1 MPRHAPQT
9 RSAHRWLI
17 ALTGWLA
24 FGVAPLHAQA
34 TYTVNSTGD
43 GADAN
48 TGDGVCDD
56 GGGNCTLRAAIGQAN
71 ATPGLDNIHFSIAG
85 TGPHTIQPA
94 SSLPRVTD
102 PVVIDGYT
110 QPGSS
115 ANTNPRSQGTN
126 AVLMIV
132 LNATNH
138 MSGEGLEID
147 AGNSTVRGLRI
158 EAAPDYVIGLRTNG
172 GNTIEGNVLLPG
184 SAAANGVYILT
195 ADNTIG
201 GTSPAARNVIG
212 GSLTG
217 ISIFSGTGNVVQGN
231 LIGTTAAGTAA
242 LANQI
247 GIRILVSASQ
257 NTIGGTAVGAG
268 NVISGNLYGIRIEGD
283 ENTVAGNLIGT
294 DVSGTLPLG
303 NDVGVTI
310 FGMSNTV
317 GGVGA
322 GNVISGNSLNG
333 VQIEGGSGNTVA
345 GNLIGTDASGVQP
358 LGNGTPDDF
367 ESGVFIRTTGQGN
380 VVEHNTVA
388 FNRGHGVQVDGGTG
402 IRVSENTIFSNTGLG
417 ISLGS
422 GGVTPNDVGDAD
434 AGANNLQNFPVVTLA
449 YQSGGTAVEGTLNS
463 AATTTFTLEFFAS
476 GACDPSDHGE
486 GAVFLGSAMVTT
498 DGAGDASFTETLAT
512 AATAGEVVTAT
523 ATDPSGNT
531 SEFSPCVR
539 VNTVP
544 TFVVT
549 AADDAD
555 DGVCSDGHCSVR
567 EAITAANARL
577 GADLIHFDIPGTGP
591 HTIQP
596 ASSLPRVND
605 PVVIDGYT
613 QPGSSANSN
622 PPGQGTNAALMI
634 VLDAANTG
642 NGLGLLIGAPGST
655 VRGLRIAGAP
665 GSAVYL
671 GEGSDGSTIE
681 GNLLLPGSR
690 GYGVFIET
698 SGNTIGGTAPAA
710 RNVIGG
716 GRTGVRIEGGGN
728 VIQGNL
734 IGTDAAGTGA
744 NGNSESGIRLTGPAN
759 TVGGTSPGAG
769 NVISA
774 NGHGIDLATSAA
786 SVDQTVIQGNLI
798 GTDVTG
804 TAALGN
810 SARGVSIEGGSDHTI
825 EGNVIAG
832 NSGDGIGLSGTAGAV
847 VMANII
853 GVDVTRR
860 NTIANGLSGIRISGG
875 TTESRIG
882 GTAAG
887 AGNVIAYSG
896 ANGVTV
902 VDGTGH
908 AILGNAIYGN
918 AGLGIDLGDDGMTAN
933 DAGDG
938 DAGPNNGQ
946 NFPSIA
952 FAFTGSAEL
961 GGTFGSVAN
970 ATFTLEF
977 FASSECDDS
986 GNGEGDRVLG
996 SIMVTTDGNGDAA
1009 FTASLTGP
1017 ASSGDQVTATA
1028 TDDEGNTSEFSP
1040 CVTGVGYSLGAISP
1054 DALVIRGQEASYDV
1068 LVQSFDGTFDRDI
1081 TLSCADLPAGA
1092 SCAFTPA
1099 TVQPG
1104 ATSARSA
1111 LVVST
1116 NLDTPTGAND
1126 FFVVGTFGMI
1136 RRTDVV
1142 TVTVTDF
1149 TVAAS
1154 PDTVAVTGGQNA
1166 AFIVTVGPDGP
1177 SFGDPVS
1184 LSCAGLPGGASCSFA
1199 PAAVTPGAESATS
1212 TLTVSTVSLS
1222 AASAVAYSG
1231 APRFPLALSC
1241 LMVVAVLA
1249 SLRGRPLRI
1258 RLVLGMLL
1266 LVALADVACGGDPVE
1281 PTRQPVTTAFTITG
1295 TSGDVQRSTSAA
1307 VRVE

>member
-24 FGVAPLHAQA
+24 LGVAPLHAQA

-48 TGDGVCDD
+48 IGDGVCDD

-71 ATPGLDNIHFSIAG
+71 ATPGLDNIRFSIAG

-138 MSGEGLEID
+138 TSGEGLEID

-158 EAAPDYVIGLRTNG
+158 EAAPDYLIGLRTNG

-247 GIRILVSASQ
+247 GIRILVSASD

-268 NVISGNLYGIRIEGD
+268 NVISGNLYGIVIEGD

-310 FGMSNTV
+310 YGMSNTV

-322 GNVISGNSLNG
+322 GNVISGNALNG

-358 LGNGTPDDF
+358 LGNGTRDP

-380 VVEHNTVA
+380 AVEHNTIA

-402 IRVSENTIFSNTGLG
+402 IRVSENMIFSNTGVG

-449 YQSGGTAVEGTLNS
+449 YLSGGTAVEGTLNS
-463 AATTTFTLEFFAS
+463 AATTAFTLEFFAS

-486 GAVFLGSAMVTT
+486 GAVFLGSATVTT
-498 DGAGDASFTETLAT
+498 DGAGDASFTEILAT
-512 AATAGEVVTAT
+512 ATAGQVVTAT

-531 SEFSPCVR
+531 SGFSPCVR
-539 VNTVP
+539 VHAEP
-544 TFVVT
+544 TFAVT

-555 DGVCSDGHCSVR
+555 NGVCSDGHCTLR
-567 EAITAANARL
+567 EAITAANARP
-577 GADLIHFDIPGTGP
+577 GTDPIHFDIPGTGP
-591 HTIQP
+591 HTIRP
-596 ASSLPRVND
+596 ANGLPRVND
-605 PVVIDGYT
+605 PMVIDGYT
-613 QPGSSANSN
+613 QPGSRANNN
-622 PPGQGTNAALMI
+622 PPGQGTNAVLMI
-634 VLDAANTG
+634 VLDAANSA
-642 NGLGLLIGAPGST
+642 NGLGLLIGARST
-655 VRGLRIAGAP
+655 VRGLRIVDAP
-665 GSAVYL
+665 DAAVYL

-710 RNVIGG
+710 RNVISGG
-716 GRTGVRIEGGGN
+716 QTGVRIDGGGN

-744 NGNSESGIRLTGPAN
+744 NGNSDYGIWLVGPAN
-759 TVGGTSPGAG
+759 TAGGTSPGAG

-774 NGHGIDLATSAA
+774 NSHGIYLTTSAA

-810 SARGVSIEGGSDHTI
+810 GAGGVTIQGGSDHTI
-825 EGNVIAG
+825 EGNVIGG

-847 VMANII
+847 VMANFI
-853 GVDVTRR
+853 GVDVTRS

-887 AGNVIAYSG
+887 AGNVIAYNG

-902 VDGTGH
+902 VDASGN
-908 AILGNAIYGN
+908 AILGNAIYDN
-918 AGLGIDLGDDGMTAN
+918 VGLGIDLGDDGVTAN
-933 DAGDG
+933 DVGDG
-938 DAGPNNGQ
+938 DAGPNTGQ
-946 NFPSIA
+946 NFPAID
-952 FAFTGSAEL
+952 FALTGSAEL
-961 GGTFGSVAN
+961 GGTYGGAAN

-977 FASSECDDS
+977 FASHECDDS

-996 SIMVTTDGNGDAA
+996 SIMVMTDGNGDAA

-1017 ASSGDQVTATA
+1017 ASSGDQITATA

-1040 CVTGVGYSLGAISP
+1040 CVTGVGYGLGAISP
-1054 DALVIRGQEASYDV
+1054 DALVIRGQEARYDV
-1068 LVQSFDGTFDRDI
+1068 VVRSFDGTFDRDI
-1081 TLSCADLPAGA
+1081 ALSCADLPAGA

-1104 ATSARSA
+1104 ADSAIST

-1116 NLDTPTGAND
+1116 SHDTPTGAND

-1222 AASAVAYSG
+1222 AAPAVAYSG

-1241 LMVVAVLA
+1241 LMLVAVLA

-1295 TSGDVQRSTSAA
+1295 TSGDLQRSTSAA

>member
-24 FGVAPLHAQA
+24 LGVAPLHAQT
-34 TYTVNSTGD
+34 TYAVNSTGD

-56 GGGNCTLRAAIGQAN
+56 GGGSCTLRAAIGQAN

-94 SSLPRVTD
+94 SSLPHVTD

-110 QPGSS
+110 QPGAS
-115 ANTNPRSQGTN
+115 ANTNPRGQGTN

-138 MSGEGLEID
+138 TGGEGLEID

-172 GNTIEGNVLLPG
+172 GNTIEGNVLLAG

-212 GSLTG
+212 GGQRG
-217 ISIFSGTGNVVQGN
+217 IWIFSGTGNVVQGN

-247 GIRILVSASQ
+247 GIHIVVSASH

-268 NVISGNLYGIRIEGD
+268 NVISGNATQGIVIEGD

-294 DVSGTLPLG
+294 DVSGTLPLP
-303 NDVGVTI
+303 NQVGVRV
-310 FGMSNTV
+310 FGTSNTV

-322 GNVISGNSLNG
+322 GNVISGNALNG
-333 VQIEGGSGNTVA
+333 VQVEGGSGNTVA
-345 GNLIGTDASGVQP
+345 GNLIGTDASGAEP
-358 LGNGTPDDF
+358 LGNGTLDDP

-380 VVEHNTVA
+380 AVEHNTIA
-388 FNRGHGVQVDGGTG
+388 FNAGHGVQIDGGTG
-402 IRVSENTIFSNTGLG
+402 IRVSENAIFSNTGVG

-449 YQSGGTAVEGTLNS
+449 YLSGGTAVEGTLNS
-463 AATTTFTLEFFAS
+463 AATTAFTLEFFAS
-476 GACDPSDHGE
+476 DACDPSDHGE
-486 GAVFLGSAMVTT
+486 GAVFLGSATVTT
-498 DGAGDASFTETLAT
+498 DGAGDASFTEILAT
-512 AATAGEVVTAT
+512 ATAGQVVTAT

-531 SEFSPCVR
+531 SGFSPCVR
-539 VNTVP
+539 VHAEP
-544 TFVVT
+544 TFAVT

-555 DGVCSDGHCSVR
+555 NGVCSDGHCTFR
-567 EAITAANARL
+567 EAITAANARP
-577 GADLIHFDIPGTGP
+577 GTDPIHFDIPGTGP

-596 ASSLPRVND
+596 VSSLPRVND
-605 PVVIDGYT
+605 PMVIDGYT
-613 QPGSSANSN
+613 QPGSRANNN
-622 PPGQGTNAALMI
+622 PPGQGTNAVLMI
-634 VLDAANTG
+634 VLDAANSA
-642 NGLGLLIGAPGST
+642 NGLGLLIGARST
-655 VRGLRIAGAP
+655 VRGLRIVGAP
-665 GSAVYL
+665 DAAVYL

-690 GYGVFIET
+690 GYGVLIET

-710 RNVIGG
+710 RNVISG
-716 GRTGVRIEGGGN
+716 GRTGVRIDGGGN
-728 VIQGNL
+728 VVQGNL

-774 NGHGIDLATSAA
+774 NGHGIDLGTSGG
-786 SVDQTVIQGNLI
+786 SIDNTVIQGNLI

-804 TAALGN
+804 TAPLGN
-810 SARGVSIEGGSDHTI
+810 TARGVSIEGGSAHTI

-832 NSGDGIGLSGTAGAV
+832 NSGDGISLEGTTGAV
-847 VMANII
+847 VMANFI
-853 GVDVTRR
+853 GVDIARR

-887 AGNVIAYSG
+887 AGNVIAYNG

-902 VDGTGH
+902 VDGTRN
-908 AILGNAIYGN
+908 AILRNAIYGN
-918 AGLGIDLGDDGMTAN
+918 AGLGIDLGDDEVTAN

-952 FAFTGSAEL
+952 FAITGSAEL
-961 GGTFGSVAN
+961 EGTFGGAAN

-977 FASSECDDS
+977 FASNECDDS

-996 SIMVTTDGNGDAA
+996 SIMVTTDGTGDAA

-1028 TDDEGNTSEFSP
+1028 TDDDGNTSEFSP
-1040 CVTGVGYSLGAISP
+1040 CVTGVGYGLGAISP

-1068 LVQSFDGTFDRDI
+1068 VVRSFDGTFDRDI
-1081 TLSCADLPAGA
+1081 ALSCADLPAGA

-1099 TVQPG
+1099 SVQPG
-1104 ATSARSA
+1104 ADSAIST

-1116 NLDTPTGAND
+1116 SHDTPTGANG
-1126 FFVVGTFGMI
+1126 FLVVGTFGVI
-1136 RRTDVV
+1136 RRTDVA

-1154 PDTVAVTGGQNA
+1154 PDTVAVRGGQSA
-1166 AFIVTVGPDGP
+1166 AFAVTVGPDGT

-1184 LSCAGLPGGASCSFA
+1184 LSCSGLPSGSSCSFA
-1199 PAAVTPGAESATS
+1199 PAEVTPGAGPEIS

-1222 AASAVAYSG
+1222 APPAMAYSG

-1241 LMVVAVLA
+1241 LMLVAVLA

-1295 TSGDVQRSTSAA
+1295 TSGDLQRSTSAA